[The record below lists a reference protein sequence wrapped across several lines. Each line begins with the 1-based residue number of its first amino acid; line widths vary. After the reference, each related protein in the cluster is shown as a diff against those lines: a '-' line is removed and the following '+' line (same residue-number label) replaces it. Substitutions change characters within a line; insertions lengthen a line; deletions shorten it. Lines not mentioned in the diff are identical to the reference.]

1 MNGLNPTDPAA
12 FDGVHFP
19 VDMDAVVAAATG
31 PASRSYELEFDC
43 QGDPFNWTGNAPSKG
58 MAELMAVAELS
69 SKFPGFKR
77 YKARLVRCVE
87 GGNV

>member
-1 MNGLNPTDPAA
+1 MSGLGPTDPDAL
-12 FDGVHFP
+12 DGVHFP
-19 VDMDAVVAAATG
+19 VDMDAVAAAAVAGAPTF
-31 PASRSYELEFDC
+31 PYELEFNC
-43 QGDPFNWTGNAPSKG
+43 QGEPFNWSGKAPSKG

-87 GGNV
+87 G